1 MCCGILKPKI
11 SFSTGLR
18 GKKTFRTVEEAFVF
32 KKQTK
37 PNKNPS
43 HPYTYSLSVL
53 SFSSC

>member
-18 GKKTFRTVEEAFVF
+18 GKETFRTVEEAFLF

-37 PNKNPS
+37 PNKTPS

-53 SFSSC
+53 SFSSH